1 MYFDKTAKKYGFL
14 PRIQEEVMA
23 YNRRNY
29 NSYNNNKIH
38 VSRRLRNR
46 AIIIAVGIVVFALIV
61 ALISS
66 ILSCVCTGT
75 TKTEPTI
82 DTATVGTGT
91 NAKQT
96 AKKTTDDS
104 IKFKEPEIRDTDTSS
119 EGVFDGDYYV
129 WNSKAFE
136 AFKGSK
142 SNAKEYA
149 EVINGTKSR
158 LGTKVNVYSE
168 LVPTHI
174 EMGLPN
180 RLKNTENGIKTKSQA
195 DYIKAAYKSL
205 DKKVKYINCYNLMS
219 EHCNDYIFFDSD
231 YNPTGLGGYCVYRS
245 FVQSI
250 NKKPISLGN
259 CTEGTVENFYG
270 YYNNFLD
277 TELNVDSVH
286 YWDFNYKVTNQITTA
301 DDEEETAYSCYN
313 KEAETGAGAYNV
325 FLYGKNP
332 LEVIKS
338 ENSTASG
345 KIAIIHNN
353 TGNSSVP
360 YFTYNYEEVYS
371 VDYTVYKG
379 DLKKLCDENGITN
392 VLFLNDTDSSSDA
405 DQLSKLKAF
414 TAVG

>member
-1 MYFDKTAKKYGFL
+1 
-14 PRIQEEVMA
+14 
-23 YNRRNY
+23 
-29 NSYNNNKIH
+29 
-38 VSRRLRNR
+38 
-46 AIIIAVGIVVFALIV
+46 
-61 ALISS
+61 
-66 ILSCVCTGT
+66 
-75 TKTEPTI
+75 
-82 DTATVGTGT
+82 
-91 NAKQT
+91 
-96 AKKTTDDS
+96 
-104 IKFKEPEIRDTDTSS
+104 
-119 EGVFDGDYYV
+119 
-129 WNSKAFE
+129 
-136 AFKGSK
+136 
-142 SNAKEYA
+142 
-149 EVINGTKSR
+149 
-158 LGTKVNVYSE
+158 
-168 LVPTHI
+168 
-174 EMGLPN
+174 
-180 RLKNTENGIKTKSQA
+180 
-195 DYIKAAYKSL
+195 
-205 DKKVKYINCYNLMS
+205 MS